1 MQTEIDVPQCV
12 IDFAYKRI
20 SQINKQL
27 NAIQS
32 IHISCNDDTE
42 TMKDLKEME
51 RQKQKLI
58 WFVKFYSQTLNK

>member
-1 MQTEIDVPQCV
+1 MTTEIDVPQCV

-51 RQKQKLI
+51 RQKEKLI
-58 WFVKFYSQTLNK
+58 WFVKFYSQKLHQ

>member
-27 NAIQS
+27 SVIQS
-32 IHISCNDDTE
+32 IHISCNDDVQTLE
-42 TMKDLKEME
+42 DLKEME

>member
-1 MQTEIDVPQCV
+1 MITEIDIPQCV

-27 NAIQS
+27 SFIQS
-32 IHISCNDDTE
+32 LHISCNEDAQTLE
-42 TMKDLKEME
+42 DLKEM
-51 RQKQKLI
+51 QKQKEKLI

>member
-27 NAIQS
+27 SVIQS
-32 IHISCNDDTE
+32 LHISCNDDAE
-42 TMKDLKEME
+42 TLEDLKEME

-58 WFVKFYSQTLNK
+58 WFVKFYSQTLNQ

>member
-1 MQTEIDVPQCV
+1 MTTEIDVPQCV

-27 NAIQS
+27 SVIQS

-51 RQKQKLI
+51 RQKEKLI

>member
-32 IHISCNDDTE
+32 IHISCNDDVQTLE
-42 TMKDLKEME
+42 DLKEME

>member
-20 SQINKQL
+20 SQINRQL
-27 NAIQS
+27 SVIQS

-51 RQKQKLI
+51 RQKEKLI